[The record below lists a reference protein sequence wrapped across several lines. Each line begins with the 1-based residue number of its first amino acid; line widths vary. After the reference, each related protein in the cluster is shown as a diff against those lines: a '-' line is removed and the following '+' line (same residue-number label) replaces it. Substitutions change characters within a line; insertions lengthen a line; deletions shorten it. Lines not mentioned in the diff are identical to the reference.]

1 MSRFFAES
9 SPLRKAR
16 FLRGR
21 FRVNDRKE
29 KVVKVHFSEHPE
41 RRPGDDVV
49 ATSFVSGSRRT
60 LLLMAGKDDCREM
73 YKSGELTEEEL
84 LSAGLEV
91 KWLYEPDLT
100 SEEIE
105 QALHRAGFEEDEHE
119 DDYQE
124 EDEEEGEWLAFRPP
138 LHLAPQPDEI
148 VDLVVRPLET
158 YVEFVPLT
166 EVAEDWLPDALWRRG
181 ILNVDLRTTA
191 LTSSWPKTC
200 SARRGT
206 SSSGS
211 TRVDEED

>member
-1 MSRFFAES
+1 M
-9 SPLRKAR
+9 
-16 FLRGR
+16 
-21 FRVNDRKE
+21 
-29 KVVKVHFSEHPE
+29 
-41 RRPGDDVV
+41 
-49 ATSFVSGSRRT
+49 
-60 LLLMAGKDDCREM
+60 
-73 YKSGELTEEEL
+73 
-84 LSAGLEV
+84 

-105 QALHRAGFEEDEHE
+105 ALHRAGFEEDEHE
-119 DDYQE
+119 DDYEE

-166 EVAEDWLPDALWRRG
+166 EVAEDWLPDVSGGAASSTST
-181 ILNVDLRTTA
+181 LRTTA